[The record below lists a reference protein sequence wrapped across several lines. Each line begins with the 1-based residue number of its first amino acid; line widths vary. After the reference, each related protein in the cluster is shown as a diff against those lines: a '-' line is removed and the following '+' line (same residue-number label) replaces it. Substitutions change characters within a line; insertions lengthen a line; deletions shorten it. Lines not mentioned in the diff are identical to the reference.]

1 MVHSP
6 NSIDLKDND
15 KLLSAYMKKY
25 EKAKSIRQRWEPL
38 FNECY
43 EYALPM
49 RETFYTSARGERR
62 DERIFDE
69 TAVVGV
75 QEFASRLQ
83 SGLVPN
89 FARWADFTAGS
100 EVPKESRESIN
111 NDLDEVT
118 DYVFE
123 VIQNSNFA
131 QEVHESFMDLAV
143 GTGVLHVAEGDAV
156 NPVKFTALPLPHVVL
171 DVGPDDMV
179 DHVFRERDMPF
190 GHIPIVYRDMEQMP
204 KLINAIKTN
213 PDAEAKVLEV
223 VCKDYSKI
231 NEDAYLCFVFETT
244 TKCVIKKE
252 QFKGTGS
259 NPFICFRWSKD
270 PGAVYGRG
278 PLVNALSAI
287 KTTNLTIELVLENA
301 QMAIS
306 GVYQMDDD
314 GVINP
319 DTINLV
325 PGTVIPKAPNS
336 AGLQPVQAAG
346 SFDVANLILSDM
358 RLNIKRAL
366 YNDMLGNPDRTPATA
381 TEIAERMADLSRRIG
396 SAFGRLQAELVQP
409 VLQRV
414 VHILKKQNRIK
425 IPVINGRQ
433 VKVRSVSPLSQ
444 AQANADISSVA
455 RFLELTQARFGQELT
470 NILINSEQ
478 TATYLA
484 KKFGVPDNLVRDLEE
499 RKEIIRVA
507 QQMQTAMQ
515 NQQGMMPNEQTNQ
528 N

>member
-1 MVHSP
+1 MHDEEI
-6 NSIDLKDND
+6 IDSFL
-15 KLLSAYMKKY
+15 KKY
-25 EKAKSIRQRWEPL
+25 ERAKSVRQRWESL
-38 FNECY
+38 FDECY
-43 EYALPM
+43 EFALPM
-49 RETFYTSARGERR
+49 RQTFGTNSIGERR
-62 DERIFDE
+62 DDKIFDE

-83 SGLVPN
+83 AGLVPN

-100 EVPKESRESIN
+100 EVPKEQKDAIN
-111 NDLDEVT
+111 NELEEVT

-123 VIQNSNFA
+123 VIQNSNFG
-131 QEVHESFMDLAV
+131 QEVHESFMDLAI
-143 GTGVLHVAEGDAV
+143 GTGVLHVEEGDAI
-156 NPVKFTALPLPHVVL
+156 NPINFTALPLPHVVL
-171 DVGPDDMV
+171 DVGPDDRI
-179 DHVFRERDMPF
+179 DHVYRERDIRYSDIM
-190 GHIPIVYRDMEQMP
+190 VLYP
-204 KLINAIKTN
+204 KATINSRLQSVMTAN
-213 PDAEAKVLEV
+213 PEGRTKVLEII
-223 VCKDYSKI
+223 CKDYSQI
-231 NEDAYLCFVFETT
+231 NEDAFFCIIFDIN
-244 TKCVIKKE
+244 TKCMLKYE
-252 QFKGTGS
+252 TFKGTGS

-270 PGAVYGRG
+270 PGAIYGRG
-278 PLVNALSAI
+278 PLINALSAI
-287 KTTNLTIELVLENA
+287 KTTNLTIELILENA

-366 YNDMLGNPDRTPATA
+366 YNDMLGNPDRTPASA

-414 VHILKKQNRIK
+414 VYILKKQGRIN
-425 IPVINGRQ
+425 IPTINGRS

-444 AQANADISSVA
+444 AQANQDITSIN
-455 RFLELTQARFGQELT
+455 RFLEMVGVRFGPELV
-470 NILINSEQ
+470 NVLINSEE
-478 TATYLA
+478 TAIYLA
-484 KKFGVPDNLVRDLEE
+484 KKFGIPEYLLRDLEE
-499 RKEIIRVA
+499 RKQIIAMA
-507 QQMQTAMQ
+507 QQLQQQQAMMQ
-515 NQQGMMPNEQTNQ
+515 QQGTMDEQTQ
-528 N
+528 Q

>member
-1 MVHSP
+1 MAIP
-6 NSIDLKDND
+6 LKSMPVDEQELVNLYL
-15 KLLSAYMKKY
+15 KRY
-25 EKAKSIRQRWEPL
+25 EKAKAVRQRWESL
-38 FNECY
+38 FDECY

-49 RETFYTSARGERR
+49 RQTFSTNSLGERR
-62 DERIFDE
+62 DDKIFDE

-100 EVPKESRESIN
+100 EIPKEQREAIN
-111 NDLDEVT
+111 NDLDGVT

-123 VIQNSNFA
+123 ILQNSNFG
-131 QEVHESFMDLAV
+131 QEVHESFMDLAI
-143 GTGVLHVAEGDAV
+143 GTGVLHVEEGDAI
-156 NPVKFTALPLPHVVL
+156 NPVNFTALPLPHVVL
-171 DVGPDDMV
+171 DVGPDDRI
-179 DHVFRERDMPF
+179 DHVFRERD
-190 GHIPIVYRDMEQMP
+190 IRYSDISILYP
-204 KLINAIKTN
+204 KAKPNPRLEASMKTN
-213 PDAEAKVLEV
+213 PEGRTKVLEV
-223 VCKDYSKI
+223 VCKNYTLP
-231 NEDAYLCFVFETT
+231 NEDSYYCIIFEVNSKSLLKYETY
-244 TKCVIKKE
+244 
-252 QFKGTGS
+252 KGTGS

-278 PLVNALSAI
+278 PLINALSAI
-287 KTTNLTIELVLENA
+287 KTTNLTIELILENA

-336 AGLQPVQAAG
+336 AGLQPVKAAG

-358 RLNIKRAL
+358 RINIKRAL
-366 YNDMLGNPDRTPATA
+366 YNDMLGNPDRTPASA

-414 VHILKKQNRIK
+414 VYILKKQNRIK
-425 IPVINGRQ
+425 IPTINGRQ

-444 AQANADISSVA
+444 AQANQDITSVS
-455 RFLELTQARFGQELT
+455 RFLELVQGRFGPELV
-470 NILINSEQ
+470 NILINSEE
-478 TATYLA
+478 TAAYLA
-484 KKFGVPDNLVRDLEE
+484 KKFGVPDFLIRDVEE
-499 RKEIIRVA
+499 RKQIIAMA
-507 QQMQTAMQ
+507 QQMQQQQMQ
-515 NQQGMMPNEQTNQ
+515 MQQQGMMNEQTTEQ
-528 N
+528 